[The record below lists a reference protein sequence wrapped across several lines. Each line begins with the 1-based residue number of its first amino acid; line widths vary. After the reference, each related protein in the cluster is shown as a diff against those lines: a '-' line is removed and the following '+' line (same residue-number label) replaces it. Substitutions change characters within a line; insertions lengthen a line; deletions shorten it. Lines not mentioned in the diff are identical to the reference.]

1 MSTSKNSI
9 IEIDGKKIGS
19 EQPTYIVAE
28 IGINHNGSIE
38 IAKKLIDV
46 AVEAKVD
53 AVKFQKRDINSLYK
67 EDVLKNPNIDSQ
79 GLEILLNVLNEVEFG
94 NAEYEEIIQYCR
106 EYKITFLCTPWDKKS
121 VDFLEKFNVPAYKIA
136 SADLT
141 NFPLIQY
148 LCEKKKPLIISTG
161 MSTLDEIKKTVKF
174 VKNNNMLFVLMHSNS
189 TYPSPV
195 ELLNL
200 NLIPELRKKF
210 DVPVGYSGHES
221 NIIPSVT
228 AANLDAVMIER
239 HITLDKTMEGLDQ
252 AASLEPDELK
262 KLVEFV
268 RESEKAKGKAI
279 KTMTRG
285 EILQREVLAK
295 SLICSKEILENE
307 VFSED
312 NIEVK
317 GPAKGLSPQFFYEI
331 LGKKSTRNI
340 RVGDFLQE
348 SDLE

>member
-9 IEIDGKKIGS
+9 IEIDGKKIGYD
-19 EQPTYIVAE
+19 QPTYIVAE
-28 IGINHNGSIE
+28 IGINHNGSID

-53 AVKFQKRDINSLYK
+53 AVKFQKRDIDSLYK

-79 GLEILLNVLNEVEFG
+79 GLEILLNVLNEVEFD
-94 NAEYEEIIQYCR
+94 NLEYQEIIRYCK
-106 EYKITFLCTPWDKKS
+106 ESKITFLCTPWDKKS
-121 VDFLEKFNVPAYKIA
+121 VDFLEKFNVPAYKVA

-161 MSTLDEIKKTVKF
+161 MSTMDEIEKTVKF
-174 VKNNNMLFVLMHSNS
+174 VNTTNTSFVLMHSNS

-200 NLIPELRKKF
+200 NLIPELRKKL

-228 AANLDAVMIER
+228 AANLGAVIIER

-252 AASLEPDELK
+252 AASLEPNELK
-262 KLVEFV
+262 TLVDFI

-295 SLICSKEILENE
+295 SLICSKEI
-307 VFSED
+307 SEGEIFTHE

-317 GPAKGLSPQFFYEI
+317 GPSKGLSPQFFYEI

-340 RVGDFLQE
+340 KVGDFLQE
-348 SDLE
+348 RDLE

>member
-1 MSTSKNSI
+1 MQTSKNSI
-9 IEIDGKKIGS
+9 IEINGKKIGF
-19 EQPTYIVAE
+19 EQPTYIIAE

-67 EDVLKNPNIDSQ
+67 KDVLEDPNIDSQ

-94 NAEYEEIIQYCR
+94 EDEYKEIIEYCKKS
-106 EYKITFLCTPWDKKS
+106 EITFLCTPWDKKS
-121 VDFLEKFNVPAYKIA
+121 VDFLEKFDVAAYKIA

-148 LCEKKKPLIISTG
+148 ISEMKKPMIISTG
-161 MSTLDEIKKTVKF
+161 MSTMEEIDRTVKF
-174 VKNNNMLFVLMHSNS
+174 VKEIGASFVLMHSNS
-189 TYPSPV
+189 TYPAPV

-200 NLIPELRKKF
+200 ELIPELKETF

-221 NIIPSVT
+221 DIIPSIT
-228 AANLDAVMIER
+228 ASNIGAVIIER

-262 KLVEFV
+262 NLVKSI
-268 RESEKAKGKAI
+268 RESEKARGKAI
-279 KTMTRG
+279 KKMTRG
-285 EILQREVLAK
+285 ETLQREVLAK
-295 SLICSKEILENE
+295 SLICCKEILEGE

-312 NIEVK
+312 NVEVK
-317 GPAKGLSPQFFYEI
+317 GPAKGLSPQFFYDI

-340 RVGDFLQE
+340 KVGEFLQE
-348 SDLE
+348 RDLE